1 MTSSL
6 PEHLAG
12 LLQPQ
17 AYPHPVEA
25 ITLVETHISWVLL
38 TGRFAYKVKRPVHF
52 PFVDLSSLERR
63 AFCCAEEVRLNRRF
77 APDLYLEARPITVI
91 DGAVHMGGSGEPIE
105 HAVKML
111 QFRRDEELD
120 TLLAKAS
127 ITPAELTA
135 FGQDLATIHAGLP
148 VAEPPSTWGDPQA
161 IRAMIA
167 KNLEECAQASVVFD
181 YASEVSSLRPELEHH
196 LEALAPL
203 MAERRAGG
211 RIRECHGDL
220 HAANIVR
227 RDARLVAFDCI
238 EFEPAF
244 RWIDVAEEIAFLLAD
259 LDARGHPKHEQAL
272 LGGYLTR
279 SGDFQACRLVSLYK
293 AHRALVRA
301 KVTALSRAGA
311 SPDAG
316 QGPTGLALHRAYIDC
331 AKRALARR
339 YPTLILMSGLS
350 GSGKSWLAERL
361 APLLGAV
368 HLRSDVERKRLAG
381 LNELERSNSALGE
394 GMYSRAATTR
404 LYECL
409 ASNAEDVLLGG
420 YSAIVDATF
429 ARREDRSILRQ
440 LSHRLGVS
448 ARLIEC
454 VAPHNVLVNRIM
466 ERDSQ
471 KHDAS
476 EADVSVLNWQR
487 EHWEPVAADELW
499 EVMGTDT
506 TSPDL
511 EDLARRIRIR
521 QPQG

>member
-6 PEHLAG
+6 PEPLAG

-38 TGRFAYKVKRPVHF
+38 TGQFAYKIKRPVRF

-63 AFCCAEEVRLNRRF
+63 AFFCAEEVRLNRRF
-77 APDLYLEARPITVI
+77 AADLYLEVCPITAT
-91 DGAVHMGGSGEPIE
+91 DGTVHMGGTGQPIE
-105 HAVKML
+105 YAVKML
-111 QFRRDEELD
+111 QFRREEELD
-120 TLLAKAS
+120 TLLAQES
-127 ITPAELTA
+127 IVPAELAA
-135 FGQDLATIHAGLP
+135 FGQDLAAIHARLP
-148 VAEPPSTWGDPQA
+148 VAEPPSPWGDPQA
-161 IRAMIA
+161 IRTMIA

-181 YASEVSSLRPELEHH
+181 DASDVRSLRWELERH
-196 LEALAPL
+196 LEAAAPW
-203 MAERRAGG
+203 MAERREDG

-227 RDARLVAFDCI
+227 REARLIAFDCI

-259 LDARGHPKHEQAL
+259 LDARGYPQHEQAF

-279 SGDFQACRLVSLYK
+279 SGDFQACRLLSLYK

-301 KVTALSRAGA
+301 KVTALSRASA
-311 SPDAG
+311 SPAAAAD
-316 QGPTGLALHRAYIDC
+316 QSGPALHRAYVNC
-331 AKRALARR
+331 AKRALEQR

-350 GSGKSWLAERL
+350 GSGKTWLAERL

-381 LNELERSNSALGE
+381 LGELERSNSALAQ
-394 GMYSRAATTR
+394 GMYSRSSTSR
-404 LYECL
+404 VYEYL
-409 ASNAEDVLLGG
+409 ASAAGEVLFGG
-420 YSAIVDATF
+420 YPAIVDATF
-429 ARREDRSILRQ
+429 ARREDRRVFRQ
-440 LSHRLGVS
+440 LARRLGV
-448 ARLIEC
+448 AACLIEC
-454 VAPHNVLVNRIM
+454 RAPHNILVRRIA

-471 KHDAS
+471 GHDAS
-476 EADVSVLNWQR
+476 EADVSVLNWQE

-499 EVMGTDT
+499 ATIDADT
-506 TSPDL
+506 TKADL
-511 EDLARRIRIR
+511 DDLARRIRLGSCR
-521 QPQG
+521 